1 MQVHEDVHEDVD
13 VDVDVDGLSEFEH
26 PVVTSARMGSR
37 DAIDQCVI
45 LAGGLGTRMYPRTE
59 TLPKY
64 MLPVAGRPFADHQLS
79 WLAGHGVARV
89 VLCIGYLGEQISAH
103 VGDGSAFG
111 LSVDYVEDGPEQVG
125 TAGAL
130 RRAAEAGVLAERFLV
145 TYGDSYLP
153 FDVASLARAHDA
165 NPYPAT
171 LSIFRNEGRW
181 DVGNVIAE
189 RGRVTL
195 YRKTSGGPT
204 PEGLHW
210 IDYGMA
216 ALDRDVVRDE
226 VRASGA
232 DDLARVYED
241 LSRSGRLGAFEV
253 GVRFYEVGSPQG
265 LADLE
270 AWLARGPDRDAS

>member
-1 MQVHEDVHEDVD
+1 
-13 VDVDVDGLSEFEH
+13 
-26 PVVTSARMGSR
+26 MGSR

-45 LAGGLGTRMYPRTE
+45 LAGGLGTRMYPQTE

-64 MLPVAGRPFADHQLS
+64 LLPVAGRPFADHQLS
-79 WLAGHGVARV
+79 WLARHGLRRV
-89 VLCIGYLGEQISAH
+89 VLCIGYLGEQIRAH
-103 VGDGSAFG
+103 VGEGSKLG
-111 LSVDYVEDGPEQVG
+111 LSVTYVEDGPERVG

-130 RRAAEAGVLAERFLV
+130 RRALEAGALAERFLV

-153 FDVASLARAHDA
+153 FDVAALGRSHAD

-181 DVGNVIAE
+181 DVGNVIVE
-189 RGRVTL
+189 GDRVTL

-204 PEGLHW
+204 PDGLDW

-216 ALDRDVVRDE
+216 ALDRSVVRDD
-226 VRASGA
+226 VLPTGA
-232 DDLARVYED
+232 DDLARVYEE

-270 AWLARGPDRDAS
+270 ARLARGAGRQTP